1 VSGQD
6 QQDLPVACN
15 LACLSDAE
23 RRREQELLAR
33 FRRRL
38 VRESET
44 DDGVWFSLAAEPAEL
59 ASLGELL
66 GLERL
71 CCPFLTFRLEVTRD
85 EAARLHIS
93 GPPGAKALILTEFTI
108 ESEDGI
114 LLTPHDPVA
123 HDAMQAFAEVR
134 GQFRNVLKKLAE

>member
-1 VSGQD
+1 MSGAE
-6 QQDLPVACN
+6 DLRDLSIVCN
-15 LACLSDAE
+15 LARFSDE
-23 RRREQELLAR
+23 QRRREQELLAR

-71 CCPFLTFRLEVTRD
+71 CCPFLTFRLEVTRED
-85 EAARLHIS
+85 AARLHIS
-93 GPPGAKALILTEFTI
+93 GPPGAKALILTEFS
-108 ESEDGI
+108 ESRQWTLADDAEPEVE
-114 LLTPHDPVA
+114 TPA
-123 HDAMQAFAEVR
+123 HRDAQT
-134 GQFRNVLKKLAE
+134 LKGANYGSESGEP